1 MQLSASSAALDLALS
16 QNPVPETQSNGW
28 TPFARHQA
36 SRQSLPQNVFDIHQ
50 PNQQS
55 LDSPNSSSQ
64 LSIDTTADS
73 DSSARQP
80 NRHSMEASIASY
92 AQKNMLAQTITNGTS
107 SMRPNLANIQ
117 SSYSTN
123 DIPTLKNP
131 NGLTTPISPPKTQA
145 QQQFHNH
152 NASLGRIPPHAVSS
166 RHSREMSVG
175 EIRREEQ
182 NNNYKVV
189 HSELQAS
196 AAPFG
201 PSMSTPAPV
210 ESMPANAALSNVS
223 QYASPAYYGGYGMQ
237 LINMGMTPIH
247 MNNQLG
253 FNNQVSPYQPQSS
266 FLPYSQYGQQGRM
279 PDSQAR
285 VIQQRRMQ
293 NVEGT
298 TPNLP
303 RKRRHK
309 TDNGSRCCA
318 LHKHKIRTVPGRDL
332 CAL

>member
-16 QNPVPETQSNGW
+16 QTPVPESQSNGW
-28 TPFARHQA
+28 TPFARHQS
-36 SRQSLPQNVFDIHQ
+36 SRQSLPLNVFDIHQ
-50 PNQQS
+50 SNQQN

-64 LSIDTTADS
+64 LSIDATADS
-73 DSSARQP
+73 AGSVRQP

-107 SMRPNLANIQ
+107 SVRPNLANIQ

-152 NASLGRIPPHAVSS
+152 NASLGRIPPHAVNP

-182 NNNYKVV
+182 NNNYKAVQ
-189 HSELQAS
+189 SELQAS

-210 ESMPANAALSNVS
+210 ESMPANAALPNVS
-223 QYASPAYYGGYGMQ
+223 QYTSPAYYGGYGMQ
-237 LINMGMTPIH
+237 LMNMGMTPIH
-247 MNNQLG
+247 MGNQLG
-253 FNNQVSPYQPQSS
+253 FNNQVSPYQSQSS
-266 FLPYSQYGQQGRM
+266 FSPYSQYGQQARM

-298 TPNLP
+298 TVSFI
-303 RKRRHK
+303 
-309 TDNGSRCCA
+309 NGLS
-318 LHKHKIRTVPGRDL
+318 
-332 CAL
+332 